1 MERYESPVERAIREA
16 QERGDFDNLP
26 GAGKPLRNLGNPETE
41 DPNWWVKGLLEREN
55 LDLTAAMPPALALRK
70 EAETYPQ
77 SLLDLRT
84 EESVRAVLEDYNR
97 RVRQDRLR
105 PALGPLPPLIAR
117 TVDVDDLVQ
126 WRELRDA
133 SVSAAAGLRGI
144 PRRATRAGPQGPA
157 ARRPSGQATIYPR
170 HGWSS
175 RTAVRHPDAG
185 VALPTASAGGAQS
198 VVDSG
203 DSTLCWE
210 GSWSCLTIP
219 TGHVMPL
226 GPWLQ

>member
-55 LDLTAAMPPALALRK
+55 LDLTAALPPALALRK
-70 EAETYPQ
+70 EAETYPE

-117 TVDVDDLVQ
+117 TVDVDDLVRQ
-126 WRELRDA
+126 WRELREAAATSA
-133 SVSAAAGLRGI
+133 SRAESAA
-144 PRRATRAGPQGPA
+144 
-157 ARRPSGQATIYPR
+157 
-170 HGWSS
+170 H
-175 RTAVRHPDAG
+175 
-185 VALPTASAGGAQS
+185 
-198 VVDSG
+198 
-203 DSTLCWE
+203 
-210 GSWSCLTIP
+210 
-219 TGHVMPL
+219 PL
-226 GPWLQ
+226 GPVTPEGEWRSWLSRLLRRRR

>member
-1 MERYESPVERAIREA
+1 VERYESPVERAIREA

-41 DPNWWVKGLLEREN
+41 DPNWWVRGLLEREN
-55 LDLTAAMPPALALRK
+55 IDLTGAMPPALALRK

-84 EESVRAVLEDYNR
+84 EDSVRAVLEDYNR

-126 WRELRDA
+126 QWRELRDA
-133 SVSAAAGLRGI
+133 SVSAAT
-144 PRRATRAGPQGPA
+144 PPPA
-157 ARRPSGQATIYPR
+157 AYPSVPPAPERKGPGWLRRLLR
-170 HGWSS
+170 
-175 RTAVRHPDAG
+175 R
-185 VALPTASAGGAQS
+185 S
-198 VVDSG
+198 VD
-203 DSTLCWE
+203 
-210 GSWSCLTIP
+210 
-219 TGHVMPL
+219 HR
-226 GPWLQ
+226 

>member
-26 GAGKPLRNLGNPETE
+26 GAGKPLRNLGNPESE
-41 DPNWWVKGLLEREN
+41 DPNWWVRGLLEREH

-70 EAETYPQ
+70 EAAGYPE

-117 TVDVDDLVQ
+117 TVDVDDLVAQ

-133 SVSAAAGLRGI
+133 SVTAARTQAAAYPAVSAAPER
-144 PRRATRAGPQGPA
+144 
-157 ARRPSGQATIYPR
+157 ARRGWLSRLLHR
-170 HGWSS
+170 H
-175 RTAVRHPDAG
+175 R
-185 VALPTASAGGAQS
+185 
-198 VVDSG
+198 
-203 DSTLCWE
+203 
-210 GSWSCLTIP
+210 
-219 TGHVMPL
+219 
-226 GPWLQ
+226 

>member
-16 QERGDFDNLP
+16 QERGEFDNLP

-55 LDLTAAMPPALALRK
+55 IDVTGAMPPALALRK

-117 TVDVDDLVQ
+117 TLDVDELVRQ

-133 SVSAAAGLRGI
+133 
-144 PRRATRAGPQGPA
+144 
-157 ARRPSGQATIYPR
+157 
-170 HGWSS
+170 
-175 RTAVRHPDAG
+175 AVRA
-185 VALPTASAGGAQS
+185 ATSTTAAYPS
-198 VVDSG
+198 VPPASKRD
-203 DSTLCWE
+203 
-210 GSWSCLTIP
+210 
-219 TGHVMPL
+219 
-226 GPWLQ
+226 GPGWLRRLLRRHR

>member
-1 MERYESPVERAIREA
+1 VGERYESPVERAIREA

-70 EAETYPQ
+70 EAETYPE
-77 SLLDLRT
+77 SLLDLHT

-117 TVDVDDLVQ
+117 TVDVDDLVRQ
-126 WRELRDA
+126 WLELREA
-133 SVSAAAGLRGI
+133 SVSAVAQPSAAYPSAPPAPDRKGPGWLRRILRRSVRRGLG
-144 PRRATRAGPQGPA
+144 
-157 ARRPSGQATIYPR
+157 
-170 HGWSS
+170 
-175 RTAVRHPDAG
+175 
-185 VALPTASAGGAQS
+185 
-198 VVDSG
+198 
-203 DSTLCWE
+203 
-210 GSWSCLTIP
+210 
-219 TGHVMPL
+219 
-226 GPWLQ
+226 